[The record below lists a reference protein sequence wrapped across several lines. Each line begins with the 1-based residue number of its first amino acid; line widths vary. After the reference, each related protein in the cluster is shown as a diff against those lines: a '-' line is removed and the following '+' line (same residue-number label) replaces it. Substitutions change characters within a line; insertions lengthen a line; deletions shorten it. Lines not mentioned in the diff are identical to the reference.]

1 MIKKLI
7 FSAFIL
13 LLAPLFYAASDSGAS
28 KVAKAPLRGDPI
40 SGEGKVMVCAGC
52 HGVDGNSVVG
62 QWPTLAGQRES
73 YLFDQL
79 EHIKESFFDDGD
91 GDGDDDVSKIA
102 APLQPT

>member
-79 EHIKESFFDDGD
+79 EHIKDGER
-91 GDGDDDVSKIA
+91 VSSSMI
-102 APLQPT
+102 